1 MKSSW
6 QRTVLVMFLAQ
17 LLASLGFSTIF
28 PFLPHYVEELGASS
42 SGSTVFWVAMVFSVQ
57 AVAMMIAS
65 PIWGAVADRYGR
77 KPMVVRALIGGAI
90 LVGLMG
96 LARSVEELTVLRLV
110 QGLVTGVVSA
120 ASSMVV
126 AVVPRDRLGYAMGMM
141 QTGQWAGISVGPILG
156 GLLEYFVGM
165 RMSFLVTGVLLL
177 IGGLLVVF
185 LVKEEFTPPVG
196 GGNGMSRMFGQW
208 GSVIRSPGVAL
219 VYSLRLTAWLG
230 RTMLMPYLPLFVG
243 VLMVNSELTGI
254 YTGIAIGSA
263 SLAGTLSGVVLG
275 RLGDKVGHK
284 RVLVT
289 SAIVTAVFYFPMAF
303 VTNIWQLIALNV
315 VVGFAVGGVLPAIS
329 AMLARFTDPKLAG
342 SVYGLDNSVGA
353 AARAVSPA
361 VAGLIITATSLPGTE
376 NYRAIF
382 IATALLFGVTAA
394 LAAARLPGDSRRLPL
409 EPLPVAPPT
418 ADSGDGSTER

>member
-1 MKSSW
+1 VKSSW

-17 LLASLGFSTIF
+17 LLASLGLSTIF
-28 PFLPHYVEELGASS
+28 PFLPHYVEELSANSP
-42 SGSTVFWVAMVFSVQ
+42 GSTVFWVALVFSVQ

-110 QGLVTGVVSA
+110 QGLVSGVVSA

-126 AVVPRDRLGYAMGMM
+126 AVVPRDRIGYAMGLM

-185 LVKEEFTPPVG
+185 LVKEEFTPPASEG
-196 GGNGMSRMFGQW
+196 SALNRMFGQW
-208 GSVIRSPGVAL
+208 GSVLKSPGVAL
-219 VYSLRLTAWLG
+219 VYSLRFTAWLG

-243 VLMVNSELTGI
+243 VLIVNSELAGI
-254 YTGIAIGSA
+254 YTGVAIGSA
-263 SLAGTLSGVVLG
+263 SLAGTFSGVVLG

-284 RVLVT
+284 RVLVV
-289 SAIVTAVFYFPMAF
+289 SAIVTASFYFPMAF
-303 VTNIWQLIALNV
+303 VTQVWQLIALNV
-315 VVGFAVGGVLPAIS
+315 GVGFAVGGVLPAIS
-329 AMLARFTDPKLAG
+329 AMLAGFTDPKSAG

-353 AARAVSPA
+353 AARAVSPV
-361 VAGLIITATSLPGTE
+361 VAGVIITATSLPGAD

-382 IATALLFGVTAA
+382 IVTALLFGVTAA
-394 LAAARLPGDSRRLPL
+394 LAAARLPDDSRRAVAEVLPPASPAS
-409 EPLPVAPPT
+409 E
-418 ADSGDGSTER
+418 

>member
-1 MKSSW
+1 
-6 QRTVLVMFLAQ
+6 
-17 LLASLGFSTIF
+17 
-28 PFLPHYVEELGASS
+28 
-42 SGSTVFWVAMVFSVQ
+42 
-57 AVAMMIAS
+57 
-65 PIWGAVADRYGR
+65 
-77 KPMVVRALIGGAI
+77 
-90 LVGLMG
+90 
-96 LARSVEELTVLRLV
+96 
-110 QGLVTGVVSA
+110 
-120 ASSMVV
+120 
-126 AVVPRDRLGYAMGMM
+126 
-141 QTGQWAGISVGPILG
+141 
-156 GLLEYFVGM
+156 
-165 RMSFLVTGVLLL
+165 
-177 IGGLLVVF
+177 
-185 LVKEEFTPPVG
+185 
-196 GGNGMSRMFGQW
+196 
-208 GSVIRSPGVAL
+208 
-219 VYSLRLTAWLG
+219 
-230 RTMLMPYLPLFVG
+230 MLMPYLPLFVG

-394 LAAARLPGDSRRLPL
+394 LAAARLPGDSLPLPL
-409 EPLPVAPPT
+409 EPLPVAPPK